1 MSDYPRIVHFPPIR
15 TFGHCA
21 PDKWM
26 LLKNLEEAAE
36 LVEAGKQFV
45 KHDLS
50 PDRDR
55 LREAMLAEYADVLQT
70 MANTAMAFRISDEE
84 IARAMSDCL
93 ERNRR
98 RGRL

>member
-1 MSDYPRIVHFPPIR
+1 MTDSPRIVHFPPIR
-15 TFGHCA
+15 TFGHYT

-36 LVEAGKQFV
+36 LVEAGKQYV

-50 PDRDR
+50 PERDA
-55 LREAMLAEYADVLQT
+55 LREAMLTEYADLLQT
-70 MANTAMAFRISDEE
+70 MANTARAFHINDEE
-84 IARAMSDCL
+84 IARAMNDCL